1 VDMVNGCRFE
11 AVDAPGMW
19 GVPGTAGDVYA
30 FDVRFFGDIRR
41 NGTRMQRKFWAVRDT
56 MTIP

>member
-1 VDMVNGCRFE
+1 
-11 AVDAPGMW
+11 
-19 GVPGTAGDVYA
+19 VPGIFHAPATPGDTYT
-30 FDVRFFGDIRR
+30 FDIRFFGDIRR